1 MFDWFW
7 KWIAG
12 VAAFTAL
19 VFGMLAKRRKDKA
32 EREKAERAIAERD
45 AVDRALLQ
53 LEETRRKWD
62 AKAPAD
68 PSKRRDFEEGM

>member
-1 MFDWFW
+1 MVDWSW
-7 KWIAG
+7 KGGAG
-12 VAAFTAL
+12 TAAFAAL
-19 VFGMLAKRRKDKA
+19 VFGALAKRRKDKA

-45 AVDRALLQ
+45 AIDRALRQ

-68 PSKRRDFEEGM
+68 PSKRKDFEEGM

>member
-1 MFDWFW
+1 MFDLFW
-7 KWIAG
+7 KWVAG
-12 VAAFTAL
+12 VAAFAAL

>member
-7 KWIAG
+7 KGVAG
-12 VAAFTAL
+12 VAAFAAL

-32 EREKAERAIAERD
+32 EREKAERDIAER
-45 AVDRALLQ
+45 AAIDRALRQ
-53 LEETRRKWD
+53 IEETRRKWD

-68 PSKRRDFEEGM
+68 SAKRKDFEGGL

>member
-1 MFDWFW
+1 MFDLFW
-7 KWIAG
+7 KG
-12 VAAFTAL
+12 VAGIAAFAAL
-19 VFGMLAKRRKDKA
+19 VFGALAKRRKDKA

-45 AVDRALLQ
+45 AIDRALRQ

-68 PSKRRDFEEGM
+68 PSKRKDFEEGM

>member
-1 MFDWFW
+1 MFDRFW
-7 KWIAG
+7 KGVAG

-45 AVDRALLQ
+45 TIDRALRQ

-68 PSKRRDFEEGM
+68 PSKRKDFEGGL

>member
-7 KWIAG
+7 KG
-12 VAAFTAL
+12 VAAIAAFAAL
-19 VFGMLAKRRKDKA
+19 VFGALAKRRKDKA

-45 AVDRALLQ
+45 AINRALRQ

-68 PSKRRDFEEGM
+68 PSKRKDFDGGL

>member
-12 VAAFTAL
+12 VAGFAAM
-19 VFGMLAKRRKDKA
+19 VFGMLAKRRKEKA

-45 AVDRALLQ
+45 AIERALWLSV
-53 LEETRRKWD
+53 ETRRKWD

-68 PSKRRDFEEGM
+68 SSKRKDFEGGL

>member
-7 KWIAG
+7 KGVAG
-12 VAAFTAL
+12 VAAFAAL

-45 AVDRALLQ
+45 AIDRALLQ

>member
-1 MFDWFW
+1 MFDLFW
-7 KWIAG
+7 KWVAG
-12 VAAFTAL
+12 VAAFAAL
-19 VFGMLAKRRKDKA
+19 VFGMLAKRRKDK
-32 EREKAERAIAERD
+32 AERD

>member
-7 KWIAG
+7 KGVAG
-12 VAAFTAL
+12 VAAFAAL

-32 EREKAERAIAERD
+32 EREQVERAIAERATID
-45 AVDRALLQ
+45 LALRQ
-53 LEETRRKWD
+53 LEENMRQWA

-68 PSKRRDFEEGM
+68 PVKRKDFEGGL